1 MSNKPKY
8 RKPDYK
14 RQSHIWDPPDVSQ
27 RNAIRKRV
35 YLEYLK
41 AAEEYQK
48 QWPVQSS
55 RGVPPQ
61 PCREA
66 VPELPIELCPYEVKT
81 KEVRIVEFQIPVEA
95 PILEY
100 TGAQPARIVGVVLYV
115 SKMPTVH
122 QSTNGGK
129 QEISEAMYDAIMQ
142 DQGPL
147 LGIMYREGAMHDGDN
162 RLTCSGVTRYITVPS
177 TSPAYAVRLM
187 L

>member
-1 MSNKPKY
+1 MKY
-8 RKPDYK
+8 KKPDYK
-14 RQSHIWDPPDVSQ
+14 KRDHIWDPPDVGQ
-27 RNAIRKRV
+27 RNATRKKV

-48 QWPVQSS
+48 QWPQ
-55 RGVPPQ
+55 GQAPQ

-66 VPELPIELCPYEVKT
+66 VPELPIELCPYEVRT

-100 TGAQPARIVGVVLYV
+100 AGAQPARIVGVVLFI

-122 QSTNGGK
+122 QSTYGGK

-142 DQGPL
+142 NQGPL
-147 LGIMYREGAMHDGDN
+147 LGIMYKEGATHDGDN
-162 RLTCSGVTRYITVPS
+162 RLTCSGVTKYITIPS
-177 TSPAYAVRLM
+177 TSPDYAVRVL
-187 L
+187 